1 MAQAPLP
8 KELFRVL
15 PPADALALLLHH
27 LPGQA
32 GTERVPLAE
41 ALDRVLAQDLISPI
55 DLPDFARSTMDGFA
69 VRAADTFG
77 ASEGL
82 PAYLTLVGEI
92 LMGTAPSVNVGP
104 GQVAR
109 IATGGMIPQ

>member
-1 MAQAPLP
+1 MAQSPLP

-15 PPADALALLLHH
+15 PPTEALSRLLEH
-27 LPGQA
+27 LPRGVLI
-32 GTERVPLAE
+32 ERVPLAR
-41 ALDRVLAQDLISPI
+41 ALDRVLAEDLVSPI

-82 PAYLTLVGEI
+82 PAHPQPHPE
-92 LMGTAPSVNVGP
+92 P
-104 GQVAR
+104 GRGQLLPPRRPVPGRRHAER
-109 IATGGMIPQ
+109 P